1 MGERVGEG
9 KGWGRVE
16 VDGESGVGGGWE
28 RGNCSRFS
36 GGGKRKICA
45 GGSGCGI
52 ICRMSAKKNVALDD
66 SLVAEAR
73 RLAGSRTATAAVHK
87 ALREYI
93 SARNGAGAA
102 KPNGRGA
109 AAPRPKKKA
118 AAKKGRKGKKLS
130 SWDAL
135 EALAREMRETGWIE
149 RNNEWVRRGGA
160 GKIY

>member
-1 MGERVGEG
+1 MGKGLGEG
-9 KGWGRVE
+9 GVGGVGGSGWGGWGRVGWE
-16 VDGESGVGGGWE
+16 WVGWEWGGWE

-36 GGGKRKICA
+36 GGGKRKICVV
-45 GGSGCGI
+45 GSGCGI

-93 SARNGAGAA
+93 SARNGA
-102 KPNGRGA
+102 
-109 AAPRPKKKA
+109 APVRPKSA
-118 AAKKGRKGKKLS
+118 AAKKREEKKRIAA
-130 SWDAL
+130 SWKAL
-135 EALAREMRETGWIE
+135 EDLAREMRETGWIE

>member
-1 MGERVGEG
+1 M
-9 KGWGRVE
+9 
-16 VDGESGVGGGWE
+16 
-28 RGNCSRFS
+28 
-36 GGGKRKICA
+36 
-45 GGSGCGI
+45 GGSECGTI
-52 ICRMSAKKNVALDD
+52 RRMSAKKNVALND

-93 SARNGAGAA
+93 SARNGGEVA

-109 AAPRPKKKA
+109 ASARAGKKT
-118 AAKKGRKGKKLS
+118 AAKKGKGKKLS

-149 RNNEWVRRGGA
+149 RNNEIVRQGGW

>member
-1 MGERVGEG
+1 
-9 KGWGRVE
+9 
-16 VDGESGVGGGWE
+16 
-28 RGNCSRFS
+28 
-36 GGGKRKICA
+36 
-45 GGSGCGI
+45 
-52 ICRMSAKKNVALDD
+52 MSAKKNVALDD

-109 AAPRPKKKA
+109 ASPRPKKKA